1 MTERSGQYIE
11 VERQAPSSGGEFTIP
26 IPKVDSAPYGS
37 KGSKRVVSTVKR
49 AVVAPVIVGFG
60 LLLAGCVAQAGVDSA
75 PGNVPVLPTD
85 EEKNNASGTIPPWV
99 IGGVDYAYLLRSPSS
114 QKAGEADMLG
124 VIATSY
130 APFSILP
137 ATVYNNETAYE
148 GIQVLNMTG
157 VEVNYAEMEKFRQ
170 NFRQYFMENPLLS
183 FGDTRLV
190 LHARPQKSYGLYI
203 MPDYIP
209 LPSSLP
215 SPEGLEPA
223 AYTDYGEQGNISTL
237 RIGPRVTRKELSTD
251 PLVDLYISL
260 GIETCQSLVKVEVQ
274 GVDDPL
280 AQEVYCNSLGRAVV
294 AANLGIT
301 YEAYA
306 TWISSL
312 AMQHPDGRI
321 VLGVPIDAS
330 VYERF
335 RQQNT
340 GPIFTNPEGH

>member
-11 VERQAPSSGGEFTIP
+11 VERQAPRSGGEFTIP

-49 AVVAPVIVGFG
+49 VVVAPVIVGIG

-124 VIATSY
+124 VIANSY
-130 APFSILP
+130 APFSGLP
-137 ATVYNNETAYE
+137 ATVYYNETAYE

-170 NFRQYFMENPLLS
+170 NFRQYFMENQLLS
-183 FGDTRLV
+183 FGNTRLV
-190 LHARPQKSYGLYI
+190 LNVRPQKLYGLYI

-209 LPSSLP
+209 LPSSIP

-274 GVDDPL
+274 GADDPL
-280 AQEVYCNSLGRAVV
+280 AQELYCNSLGRGVV
-294 AANLGIT
+294 AAMLGIP

-312 AMQHPDGRI
+312 VMQHPDGRI
-321 VLGVPIDAS
+321 VNGLPIDVT